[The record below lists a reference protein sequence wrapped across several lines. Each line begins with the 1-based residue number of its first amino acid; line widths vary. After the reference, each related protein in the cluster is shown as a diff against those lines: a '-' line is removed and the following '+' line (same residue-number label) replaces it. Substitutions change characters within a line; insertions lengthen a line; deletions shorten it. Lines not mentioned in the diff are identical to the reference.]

1 MFCFGGCNLF
11 CVRACMRVCVS
22 ARALARVCVVVNLRP
37 WQVSPPKRSA
47 KQRYRRP
54 IVVASVIARRA

>member
-11 CVRACMRVCVS
+11 CVC
-22 ARALARVCVVVNLRP
+22 VCVVVNLRP

-47 KQRYRRP
+47 KQQYRRP